1 MKVMLLDENVK
12 SADALRY
19 LLKQNTAVSELDY
32 SDKPAVLLQSYQRSP
47 AELVFIRLGNTSFNG
62 LKTAKQ
68 LLKIDARAKVVFIS
82 HSRNYAL
89 YAFEAGA
96 VDYLLEPLD
105 ERKLCE
111 TLNRCFTQLELSI

>member
-105 ERKLCE
+105 ERKLRE

>member
-1 MKVMLLDENVK
+1 MKVMLLDENGK
-12 SADALRY
+12 AADSLRC
-19 LLKQNTAVSELDY
+19 LLERNAAVSELDY
-32 SDKPAVLLQSYQRSP
+32 SNKPAVLLQSYQSSP
-47 AELVFIRLGNTSFNG
+47 AGLVFIRLGNTSFNG
-62 LKTAKQ
+62 LKAAKQ

-105 ERKLCE
+105 EQKLRE
-111 TLNRCFTQLELSI
+111 TLNRCFSHLELSV